1 MVFLLGKW
9 FGEATFRMSPDEAPM
24 ASLPVALER
33 AVWMRP
39 KIFRP
44 I

>member
-24 ASLPVALER
+24 ASLPIAPKR
-33 AVWMRP
+33 A
-39 KIFRP
+39 I
-44 I
+44 